1 MIISAAINVNLHAF
15 MQQFVSRARVN
26 GKFKNPPVFCI
37 DGRSGVDYLVV
48 VNRNLNLNLS
58 TLRSAA
64 TEDGLLNALLCRA
77 AVGF

>member
-1 MIISAAINVNLHAF
+1 
-15 MQQFVSRARVN
+15 
-26 GKFKNPPVFCI
+26 
-37 DGRSGVDYLVV
+37 

-64 TEDGLLNALLCRA
+64 TEDGLLNALLLRRA